1 MTLTALG
8 EAQFLREVYD
18 VTFSGGRR
26 ENREMDQN
34 HPKSTDWKFL
44 QILGT
49 CIYIYILIG
58 IFCGLLLYLVL
69 FTKAS

>member
-49 CIYIYILIG
+49 CIYIYIDWHFLWVAA
-58 IFCGLLLYLVL
+58 IFGTI
-69 FTKAS
+69 TKAS